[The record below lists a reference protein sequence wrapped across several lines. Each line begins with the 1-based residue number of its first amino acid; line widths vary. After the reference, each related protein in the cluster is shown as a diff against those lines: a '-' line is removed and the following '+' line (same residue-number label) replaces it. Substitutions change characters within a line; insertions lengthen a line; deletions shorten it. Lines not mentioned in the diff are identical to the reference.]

1 MTTKYQYRVVV
12 AGVDFGSHI
21 DYGCQF
27 TEEVFV
33 LAAGSYEAIGKALQQ
48 IASTRPQAVV
58 SLSGI
63 EATEVVRNTQPFGL
77 GRLNWSSC
85 NRAVTIR

>member
-12 AGVDFGSHI
+12 AGVD
-21 DYGCQF
+21 YGCQF

-33 LAAGSYEAIGKALQQ
+33 VAAGSFEAIGKALQD
-48 IASTRPQAVV
+48 IACTRPQAVV
-58 SLSGI
+58 PLSGI
-63 EATEVVRNTQPFGL
+63 EATEVRSTQPFRL

-85 NRAVTIR
+85 DRAVTTR